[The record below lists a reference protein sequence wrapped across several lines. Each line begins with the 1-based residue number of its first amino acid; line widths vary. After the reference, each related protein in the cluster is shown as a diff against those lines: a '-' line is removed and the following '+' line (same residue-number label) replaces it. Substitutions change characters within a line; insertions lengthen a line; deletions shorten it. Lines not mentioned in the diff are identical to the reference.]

1 MGMWSSISA
10 EVVVVDVVVDVV
22 VAGGGREVGVGGGGG
37 ARNSVAKAEAQSY
50 TLRRYRDS
58 RGGRPSWEER

>member
-1 MGMWSSISA
+1 MGMSSSISA
-10 EVVVVDVVVDVV
+10 EVVVVDVV

-58 RGGRPSWEER
+58 SGGRPSWEER